1 MNATDRAILEACAED
16 YHRLKELRPHIA
28 GGTLYRHAKRL
39 CELGWL
45 ESRGPLYRTTET
57 GRRNLIESNSSRQW
71 NQLEKLYPPL
81 ALIPTAVHRALIE
94 LIVAAIICRQHATRP
109 DRHPFFVCAGSTL
122 HWKTSAGIF
131 SCHALGLDP
140 NIHVVDCGSETGKSL
155 FIRRTGTGAI
165 AFQRDLL
172 NTAFIVLDEFLT
184 ADRAVRS
191 ALNPFL
197 SGRLMVPFENERVTV
212 RSVPLLTLNPRQG
225 ATVEVQLGL
234 SSPLIRRAIIANV
247 DAISIPDL
255 AAIGQ
260 DALTAAQRHPTLT
273 PCAPRVDCERHHRA
287 ILELARALIQPEAHD
302 RVDVEVIVNLCTGM
316 TALIPDAENAIAQVC
331 YRLGLLA
338 ETMQWAR
345 PGWIEALNTF
355 SVDGRTH
362 PYCPHPASG
371 IKNGQLAPVAT
382 SELPILTVGT
392 QPVRR
397 DPGLPSLQLSDDL
410 RGRLTW
416 LAVETGR
423 SVEETIRLLLQHY
436 QQWRECPESFSALQ
450 RSLELAHQLKIVQI
464 DPQILADYLQTEA
477 DLGCHGY
484 SLQDVPHAL
493 RLITYLAKLPQ
504 PWRWERVR
512 ETIESLRLLI
522 HADIPPTYVA
532 EMCLLYE
539 RLVELGFD
547 TRTVEALATL
557 LEHTRS
563 SRQQRSQLLAA
574 LVKMADDYVEVQD
587 TLAQRAHLSSE
598 LDDLEREQGQLAQ
611 QMEEAETRLATLQQ
625 HEAEARERL
634 NQLEHET
641 QARGSE
647 LEVLQAL
654 KAVLLGDHQQ
664 AERFWHE
671 CDQWREIRQALPALP
686 HDLTKFLSAGLR
698 ENILKLLASLCAETE
713 FDEKQTSDA
722 ERPNNS

>member
-1 MNATDRAILEACAED
+1 MNTTDRAIMEACTD
-16 YHRLKELRPHIA
+16 DFHRLKELRPHIA

-45 ESRGPLYRTTET
+45 EKKGPFYRTTDT
-57 GRRNLIESNSSRQW
+57 GRRNLIEANSSRRW
-71 NQLEKLYPPL
+71 NQLEKLYTPL
-81 ALIPTAVHRALIE
+81 GLIPTAVHRALIE
-94 LIVAAIICRQHATRP
+94 LIFPAIICRQHTTRP
-109 DRHPFFVCAGSTL
+109 DRHPFFVCVGSTL
-122 HWKTSAGIF
+122 HWKTSAGMF
-131 SCHALGLDP
+131 VCHVVGLDP

-165 AFQRDLL
+165 TFQRDLL
-172 NTAFIVLDEFLT
+172 NTAFVVLDEFLT

-212 RSVPLLTLNPRQG
+212 RSVPLLTLNPREG
-225 ATVEVQLGL
+225 ATVEIQLGL

-255 AAIGQ
+255 AAMGQ
-260 DALTAAQRHPTLT
+260 DALTAAQTHPPLTLS
-273 PCAPRVDCERHHRA
+273 APSVDCHRHHRA
-287 ILELARALIQPEAHD
+287 IVELVRALIQPEAQD
-302 RVDVEVIVNLCTGM
+302 RVDVEVVVNLCTGM
-316 TALIPDAENAIAQVC
+316 TALISDAEEAIAQVC
-331 YRLGLLA
+331 HGLGLLA

-362 PYCPHPASG
+362 FHSPHLASG
-371 IKNGQLAPVAT
+371 TKNGPLAPVAT
-382 SELPILTVGT
+382 SEPPILTVGT

-397 DPGLPSLQLSDDL
+397 EPGLPSLQLSDEL

-423 SVEETIRLLLQHY
+423 PVEETIRLLLQHY
-436 QQWRECPESFSALQ
+436 QQWRECPETFSALQ
-450 RSLELAHQLKIVQI
+450 RSLELAHHLNIVQI

-477 DLGCHGY
+477 DLARHGY
-484 SLQDVPHAL
+484 TMRDVPHAL
-493 RLITYLAKLPQ
+493 RLITYLAQLPQ
-504 PWRWERVR
+504 PWNWDRVQ
-512 ETIESLRLLI
+512 ETIQGIRLLI

-547 TRTVEALATL
+547 TRSVDALSAL

-563 SRQQRSQLLAA
+563 SRQRRSQLLEAI
-574 LVKMADDYVEVQD
+574 VKMADDYVEVQD
-587 TLAQRAHLSSE
+587 TLAQRAHLSQE
-598 LDDLEREQGQLAQ
+598 LHDLERGQGQLAQ
-611 QMEEAETRLATLQQ
+611 RMEDAETRLAILQQ
-625 HEAEARERL
+625 QEAEARERL
-634 NQLEHET
+634 HQLQQET
-641 QARGSE
+641 QARSSE

-671 CDQWREIRQALPALP
+671 CDQWRAIRQAMPALP
-686 HDLTKFLSAGLR
+686 NDLTPLLSAALR
-698 ENILKLLASLCAETE
+698 ENILKLLGSLCAESA